1 MFEFLRDELTEARYM
16 RTPRDTVGRSEDNI
30 AQGFFEHLMVL
41 QQMRFEN
48 PAFAKKYAKDTLRYA
63 GFSNVRTGATDL
75 HNMASI
81 LNNPGKFADKLGGM
95 GDTRFDELAFKRF
108 LRNVATDKYVPG
120 QDRAFFLKTQKNLG
134 IKNSLLKK
142 ARRIMGDYG
151 GTTPQERASVS
162 LRLTNSFRQDGK
174 FRSDLF
180 SPYATTIKRNKT
192 VPQEEKK
199 GMGLGTK
206 TAIATIAGF
215 GVGYAIGKGI
225 SAADKPKK

>member
-1 MFEFLRDELTEARYM
+1 
-16 RTPRDTVGRSEDNI
+16 
-30 AQGFFEHLMVL
+30 
-41 QQMRFEN
+41 
-48 PAFAKKYAKDTLRYA
+48 
-63 GFSNVRTGATDL
+63 
-75 HNMASI
+75 
-81 LNNPGKFADKLGGM
+81 M

-215 GVGYAIGKGI
+215 GVGWKIGKAI